1 MSHIVGTWA
10 RLSVG
15 MKAWASAYSD
25 SESAGE
31 ENRELERSSMQD
43 RSWKQRQGNRQYVSS
58 FSPFWIKLVLLDL
71 FILQQIP
78 WGITR
83 TVVYLCTVGLF
94 LGVNHCYYKK
104 ISNAKEH
111 ILYNQTASSM
121 FWIFIMQYNILCMMI
136 LWQQLWPKSYST
148 SITEELCFSYRGYGR
163 DMTTH

>member
-1 MSHIVGTWA
+1 MRVSLSMCVCTLSGPLTSSWLCAGVFMSHIVGTWA

-121 FWIFIMQYNILCMMI
+121 F
-136 LWQQLWPKSYST
+136 
-148 SITEELCFSYRGYGR
+148 
-163 DMTTH
+163 